1 VKGTYLKK
9 WAGIV
14 LLMNK
19 QQKNIASILLLIL
32 AVIIGLWGID
42 FSSNYLMVSELVKNP
57 QYYIG
62 NEINTMGNIKNGT
75 LNIEPGAITFLLV
88 DVEDNA
94 SEIEVE
100 YTGDLP
106 ASFSEGQGISL
117 KGTMV
122 SAYKIEANKIVMGCP
137 SKYTQ

>member
-1 VKGTYLKK
+1 
-9 WAGIV
+9 
-14 LLMNK
+14 MNK

-106 ASFSEGQGISL
+106 AS
-117 KGTMV
+117 
-122 SAYKIEANKIVMGCP
+122 
-137 SKYTQ
+137 